1 LWKEIFKNCCGKICG
16 NFLCASFHTENLLKA
31 IVPVKIL
38 SSIVKGVFPGLCTM
52 ELASL
57 LASY

>member
-1 LWKEIFKNCCGKICG
+1 MFKNCCGKICG

-38 SSIVKGVFPGLCTM
+38 SNIVKGVLPGLCTM